1 MADGLIG
8 HLGVGRYGD
17 RIDIE
22 HVTPSGRAVK
32 GRSLMGTDKDEIT
45 VRRSVNDANEGL
57 RIRLAGQPLP
67 ERHAVESDLQRLVLL
82 RLDPK
87 AAKNDEGAWNG

>member
-8 HLGVGRYGD
+8 HLGVGRYGV
-17 RIDIE
+17 R
-22 HVTPSGRAVK
+22 
-32 GRSLMGTDKDEIT
+32 MGTDKDEIT

-57 RIRLAGQPLP
+57 RIRLAGQLLP